1 MIKIMFIFLCS
12 TFYFHNSQAQM
23 DNGLVTC
30 SGQFQMLCPSG
41 NFSSDS
47 IHKKLRISDKPSVKV
62 ISAFLIDAQQINS
75 SAKIIFWR
83 SSEL

>member
-1 MIKIMFIFLCS
+1 
-12 TFYFHNSQAQM
+12 M

-62 ISAFLIDAQQINS
+62 ISAFFTDAQ
-75 SAKIIFWR
+75 
-83 SSEL
+83 